1 MYKRRPEKTKT
12 KSKTKRDMKKMF
24 EKIKKSKR
32 IGEIMNKKRDM
43 KKLKTII
50 AGQNKK
56 TNVTYYPPSRYR
68 SLSVG
73 KHDFDDR
80 KYVTVFGS
88 IIGWNSRFYP
98 RPGYGNYK
106 AKWKKIKL
114 KNGTWIKIKSK
125 N

>member
-1 MYKRRPEKTKT
+1 MRKSVRKT
-12 KSKTKRDMKKMF
+12 KSKSKIKRDMKKML

-32 IGEIMNKKRDM
+32 IAEIMNKKRDM

-56 TNVTYYPPSRYR
+56 TNVTYYPPSQYR

-88 IIGWNSRFYP
+88 MIGWNSRFY
-98 RPGYGNYK
+98 RVPGDSNHK
-106 AKWKKIKL
+106 AKWEKVKL
-114 KNGTWIKIKSK
+114 KNGTWIKVKPRLC
-125 N
+125 